1 MTPTRR
7 ERYVFD
13 TNTLVSAAL
22 FASSVPRQ
30 AFDLARVTGVLL
42 SSAATIHELVTVL
55 LRPKFDRYLTRA
67 KRERFLAGV
76 SQQAQLVAVSG
87 QVVACRDPK
96 DDMFLDLA
104 VHGAASAIITGDAD
118 LLVLHPFRDIPILTP
133 QQFVQRNP

>member
-42 SSAATIHELVTVL
+42 ISAATIHELVTVL

-67 KRERFLAGV
+67 KRERFLAEV

-104 VHGAASAIITGDAD
+104 VYGATTAIITGDTD